1 MKEKSQIAGLADAL
15 KKSMDEDKVVTPMNL
30 ATLTPTIGLN
40 GQKSKES
47 VSNLAMSASVS
58 VSVSA
63 SMTAA
68 MSRQCRG
75 NVGRL

>member
-1 MKEKSQIAGLADAL
+1 
-15 KKSMDEDKVVTPMNL
+15 MDEDKVVTPMNL

-47 VSNLAMSASVS
+47 VSSHVR
-58 VSVSA
+58 VGV
-63 SMTAA
+63 
-68 MSRQCRG
+68 RVGVRVCVGVCVDDRG